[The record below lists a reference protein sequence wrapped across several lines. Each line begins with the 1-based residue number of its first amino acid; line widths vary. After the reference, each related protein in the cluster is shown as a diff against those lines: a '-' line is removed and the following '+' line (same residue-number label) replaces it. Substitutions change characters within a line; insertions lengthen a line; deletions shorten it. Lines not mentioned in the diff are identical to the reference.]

1 MTKELITVT
10 PEDNLLTV
18 KQLFDM
24 HSIHHIPVVHFKD
37 LVGLI
42 SKSDLQLYANS
53 DMDPISIDIKE
64 DQKLK
69 FTKVKQIMVVRLGKL
84 EPQDRIEL
92 AIEVFLT
99 NYFHCLPIVD
109 GKELMGLLTPY
120 DILRY
125 VATASKS

>member
-1 MTKELITVT
+1 
-10 PEDNLLTV
+10 
-18 KQLFDM
+18 
-24 HSIHHIPVVHFKD
+24 
-37 LVGLI
+37 
-42 SKSDLQLYANS
+42 
-53 DMDPISIDIKE
+53 
-64 DQKLK
+64 
-69 FTKVKQIMVVRLGKL
+69 MVVRLGKL